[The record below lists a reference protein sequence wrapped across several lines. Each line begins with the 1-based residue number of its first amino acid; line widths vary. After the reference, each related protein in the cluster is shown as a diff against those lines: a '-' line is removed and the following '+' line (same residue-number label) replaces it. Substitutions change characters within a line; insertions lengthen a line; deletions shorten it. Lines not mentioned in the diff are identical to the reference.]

1 MVKKVPFKKMNVRK
15 KCVLPQNSFIVRPN
29 IFGNQK

>member
-1 MVKKVPFKKMNVRK
+1 MVKNVPLRKMNVRK
-15 KCVLPQNSFIVRPN
+15 KCTLPQNSFIIRPN